1 MKLNLEVLAILDAIE
16 QHGSLSAAAA
26 KLYKTPS
33 ALSYMV
39 QKLEGDLAITLLDR
53 SGHKIAFT
61 QAGRMLLEKGREILH
76 AARDLELQSGSFG
89 GAAKLSLAIG
99 VDSAFPF
106 PLLMPLLERFYQQFP
121 HVRLSFTHEV
131 LGGAWE
137 GLVEGRTDMVL
148 GAVSMP
154 PTQAQFACRAL
165 GQLEHLFV
173 HASTHPLAAT
183 SGKLTSRQVKHHRAV
198 VVSDS
203 AKNQVRRGLFLL
215 SGQETITVH
224 NFDAKLQLLLSGVG
238 CGYLPRHLAQP
249 FIERGELVS
258 REIEGRHVSET
269 AYLGWNSEHGCEPIL
284 WWLGE
289 LEQLAGLREVYA

>member
-39 QKLEGDLAITLLDR
+39 QKLEGDLGITLLDR

-61 QAGRMLLEKGREILH
+61 QAGRLMLEKGREILH

-89 GAAKLSLAIG
+89 GEQNLSLAIG

-106 PLLMPLLERFYQQFP
+106 TLLMPLLERFYRTFP
-121 HVRLSFTHEV
+121 HVRLSFSHEV

-137 GLVEGRTDMVL
+137 GLVEGRTDMIL
-148 GAVSMP
+148 GAVSLP
-154 PTQAQFACRAL
+154 PAHAQFACRAL

-173 HASTHPLAAT
+173 HAPNHPLAVLT
-183 SGKLTSRQVKHHRAV
+183 GKLSSRQVKRHRAV
-198 VVSDS
+198 VVADS
-203 AKNQVRRGLFLL
+203 AKNKLRNGLFLL
-215 SGQETITVH
+215 SGQETITVDH
-224 NFDAKLQLLLSGVG
+224 FDAKLQLLLSGVG
-238 CGYLPRHLAQP
+238 CGYLPRHLAHP

-269 AYLGWNSEHGCEPIL
+269 AYLGWNSERGCEPLL
-284 WWLGE
+284 WWLSE
-289 LEQLAGLREVYA
+289 MARLEGLDKVYA